1 MDAVLGPKVA
11 NEEPETDEM
20 ELDPYRLTTL
30 LWGPVQF
37 VTVFGVLLY
46 VSLSGH
52 LGAGLFVG
60 VGVIAG
66 TIGINYSYEMMHQ
79 KPRVERWIANILL
92 AMVLYSNF
100 CRGHHRYIGTPRD
113 PVTARYNES
122 FFGSSQKSDA
132 GGRCVATKSRIGRPV
147 IRHKTRDHIEG
158 KKPHNKGWGFANR
171 RKHRR

>member
-1 MDAVLGPKVA
+1 MDAVLGLKVA
-11 NEEPETDEM
+11 NEEPATDEM
-20 ELDPYRLTTL
+20 ELGSHRLTTL
-30 LWGPVQF
+30 LWAPVQF

-79 KPRVERWIANILL
+79 KPRVERWIADILL
-92 AMVLYSNF
+92 AMVLYSHF
-100 CRGHHRYIGTPRD
+100 CRGHHRYIGTPHD

-122 FFGSSQKSDA
+122 FFGSAQKSGA
-132 GGRCVATKSRIGRPV
+132 GGRCIATKSRIGCTV
-147 IRHKTRDHIEG
+147 IRHKTRDPIE
-158 KKPHNKGWGFANR
+158 
-171 RKHRR
+171 

>member
-1 MDAVLGPKVA
+1 MDAVLGLKVA
-11 NEEPETDEM
+11 NEEPATDEM
-20 ELDPYRLTTL
+20 ELGPYQLTSL
-30 LWGPVQF
+30 LWAPVQF

-132 GGRCVATKSRIGRPV
+132 GGRCIATKSRIGRPV

-158 KKPHNKGWGFANR
+158 KKPHNKGRGFANR

>member
-60 VGVIAG
+60 VGVVAG
-66 TIGINYSYEMMHQ
+66 TIGINYSHEMIHQ
-79 KPRVERWIANILL
+79 KPRVERWIADILL
-92 AMVLYSNF
+92 AMVLYAYF
-100 CRGHHRYIGTPRD
+100 CRGI
-113 PVTARYNES
+113 TAIL
-122 FFGSSQKSDA
+122 A
-132 GGRCVATKSRIGRPV
+132 
-147 IRHKTRDHIEG
+147 
-158 KKPHNKGWGFANR
+158 R
-171 RKHRR
+171 REIW

>member
-1 MDAVLGPKVA
+1 MLLQVFTWYSFSFVDAMLSLNVVNKESAIDETELG
-11 NEEPETDEM
+11 
-20 ELDPYRLTTL
+20 LYRLITIQ
-30 LWGPVQF
+30 WAPIQF

-122 FFGSSQKSDA
+122 FFGSSQKSGA
-132 GGRCVATKSRIGRPV
+132 GGRFIATKLRIGRPI
-147 IRHKTRDHIEG
+147 IRHKTRDPIE
-158 KKPHNKGWGFANR
+158 
-171 RKHRR
+171 